1 MRKINTE
8 DAFKTSRL
16 LKYSNIKNT
25 LLDCYEKAN
34 SLKKAKDKDIEK
46 FGVSVALELI
56 ECLGEHRAEQEFY
69 DLIGGICEKSADE
82 IRTQELATTIEDIKM
97 IIKENDMKSFFKLV
111 SAMV

>member
-8 DAFKTSRL
+8 DAFKASRL
-16 LKYSNIKNT
+16 LKYSNVKET
-25 LLDCYEKAN
+25 LLDCYNKAN

-46 FGVSVALELI
+46 FGVSVALELV
-56 ECLGEHRAEQEFY
+56 ECLGEHRAEAEFY

-82 IRTQELATTIEDIKM
+82 IRTQELVKTIEDIKQ
-97 IIKENDMKSFFKLV
+97 IFQENDMKSFFKFV